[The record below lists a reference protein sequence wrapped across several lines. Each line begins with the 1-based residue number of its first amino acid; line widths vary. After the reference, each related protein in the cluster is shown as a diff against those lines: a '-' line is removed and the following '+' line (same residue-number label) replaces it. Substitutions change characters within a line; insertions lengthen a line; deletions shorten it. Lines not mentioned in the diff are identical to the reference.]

1 MEQTLIYT
9 NKTKPMSRCYSN
21 PPPLGENQEILIKD
35 SSNAEKGSS
44 FYLQEQ
50 NPSYD
55 FIGRGSVPTLIIG
68 NDEEYDIEDEESEF
82 KMGRL
87 IRQAS
92 LNSSHMSTPQQS
104 IKVMTGSSSLH
115 RYLSQ
120 KIETNQEKI
129 TDMRKVESM
138 KERNRSKHPMKI
150 GKNNGGAPTIPRGW
164 VDKGSSEDMKA
175 QIKFWARAVA
185 FNLHQEC

>member
-9 NKTKPMSRCYSN
+9 NKTKPMSRC
-21 PPPLGENQEILIKD
+21 LGENQEILIKD

-44 FYLQEQ
+44 FYSQEQ

-120 KIETNQEKI
+120 KIETNQGKI

>member
-9 NKTKPMSRCYSN
+9 NKTKPMSRC
-21 PPPLGENQEILIKD
+21 LGENQEILIKD

-44 FYLQEQ
+44 FYSQEQ

-104 IKVMTGSSSLH
+104 IKVHIILKYYPSILL
-115 RYLSQ
+115 YCY
-120 KIETNQEKI
+120 KKK
-129 TDMRKVESM
+129 KVIWFIFKRLDGIWGYFLFSIM
-138 KERNRSKHPMKI
+138 
-150 GKNNGGAPTIPRGW
+150 G
-164 VDKGSSEDMKA
+164 
-175 QIKFWARAVA
+175 
-185 FNLHQEC
+185 